1 MLEEILVDAY
11 GEDEQ
16 LWAFRQVIEDE
27 VPLPTDG
34 SVIGEQVSVTRI
46 DYDGNPQHGLRAMCK
61 KADGK
66 AYDVAL
72 VDVEFPEGSKT
83 SQYLMA
89 YRRWLGD
96 SRPERPRRSLQREK
110 IKQTKAT
117 VGQIDM
123 SKSVDLIV
131 LGVKSG
137 NARCKVLATGKE
149 ITLRAADGVWNIA
162 PGEIITVDPKKHW
175 SYAGHPYLSGE
186 ITGFRQDIPTLHLTP
201 LALSDQGMWDPKEE
215 YWGEEGE
222 PIEEWAQEII
232 AKGPRPE
239 YEMEQITPGVKPE
252 DFDIDT
258 DPVLEAVELKDA
270 GEYVKAERVLM
281 GMLIADLRCLDAH
294 AHLGNF
300 ELDRHPKKALRH
312 YDIGRRIGEL
322 SFGHDFS
329 GALTW
334 GLVDNRPF
342 LRCLHG
348 YGLSLWRLKRFDE
361 AADVFARLLWLN
373 PSDNQGVRFLI
384 KDVRAGKTWEEC
396 EDL

>member
-1 MLEEILVDAY
+1 MEKILVDAY

-16 LWAFRQVIEDE
+16 LWAFRQALEDD

-34 SVIGEQVSVTRI
+34 SVIGEPVSVTKI
-46 DYDGNPQHGLRAMCK
+46 DYDGNPQHGLCATCK

-66 AYDVAL
+66 SYDVAL
-72 VDVEFPEGSKT
+72 VDVEFPEGSKA
-83 SQYLMA
+83 SQYLMT
-89 YRRWLGD
+89 YSRWLGD
-96 SRPERPRRSLQREK
+96 SRPARPRRSLQREK

-117 VGQIDM
+117 VGQIDI
-123 SKSVDLIV
+123 SKPVDLIV
-131 LGVKSG
+131 LGIKSE
-137 NARCKVLATGKE
+137 NARCRVLATGKE
-149 ITLRAADGVWNIA
+149 LTLRAAGVWDIA
-162 PGEIITVDPKKHW
+162 PGEIVTVAPRKHW

-186 ITGFRQDIPTLHLTP
+186 ITGSRQDITALHLTP
-201 LALSDQGMWDPKEE
+201 LTLSDWGMWDPKDE

-222 PIEEWAQEII
+222 PLEEWAQEII
-232 AKGPRPE
+232 ARGPRPQ

-258 DPVLEAVELKDA
+258 DPILEAVELKEA
-270 GEYVKAERVLM
+270 GEYAKAERVLTD
-281 GMLIADLRCLDAH
+281 MLIADLRCLDAH
-294 AHLGNF
+294 AHLGNL
-300 ELDRHPKKALRH
+300 ELDHHPKKALRH

-322 SFGHDFS
+322 SFGHDFL

-334 GLVDNRPF
+334 GLVDNRPY

-361 AADVFARLLWLN
+361 AADVFVRLLWLN

-384 KDVRAGKTWEEC
+384 KNVRAGKTWEEC
-396 EDL
+396 EKL

>member
-46 DYDGNPQHGLRAMCK
+46 DYDGNPQHGLRATCK

-72 VDVEFPEGSKT
+72 ADVEFSEGSKAW
-83 SQYLMA
+83 QYLMA
-89 YRRWLGD
+89 YRRWFGV
-96 SRPERPRRSLQREK
+96 SRPERPRGSLQREM

-137 NARCKVLATGKE
+137 NARCKVLATDKE
-149 ITLRAADGVWNIA
+149 ITLRAAGGVWNIA
-162 PGEIITVDPKKHW
+162 PGEIITVDPIKHW

-186 ITGFRQDIPTLHLTP
+186 ITGFRQDIPALHLTP
-201 LALSDQGMWDPKEE
+201 LALADQGMWDPKEE

-222 PIEEWAQEII
+222 SL
-232 AKGPRPE
+232 
-239 YEMEQITPGVKPE
+239 T
-252 DFDIDT
+252 
-258 DPVLEAVELKDA
+258 
-270 GEYVKAERVLM
+270 
-281 GMLIADLRCLDAH
+281 ADD
-294 AHLGNF
+294 G
-300 ELDRHPKKALRH
+300 
-312 YDIGRRIGEL
+312 
-322 SFGHDFS
+322 
-329 GALTW
+329 
-334 GLVDNRPF
+334 
-342 LRCLHG
+342 
-348 YGLSLWRLKRFDE
+348 
-361 AADVFARLLWLN
+361 
-373 PSDNQGVRFLI
+373 
-384 KDVRAGKTWEEC
+384 
-396 EDL
+396 